1 MKLLHLSDLHIG
13 KIVNSFNM
21 LEDQS
26 FALKGILELI
36 SEHQVDVVLLA
47 GDIYDKATP
56 SAEAVHLVDWF
67 LTELVKHKVAVIGV
81 PGNHDSA
88 ERIAYAQGIL
98 QEQGVFFPPLYDGHI
113 KSVTLE
119 DEFGPVTFWLL
130 PFLKPAMVRPF
141 FPEEDIQTDYTRALE
156 CALSHCEINKD
167 ERNILI
173 AHQFVTATGSETQRS
188 ASELNLGGVDNVDAS
203 IFDDFDY
210 VALGHIHR
218 PQRIGRD
225 TCRYAGSLLK
235 YSLSEALQN
244 KSAVLI
250 ELKAKTNPEG
260 PGNCLNFKLAEYPI
274 KRDLRSIK
282 GPLDEL
288 TDETKFSKSDD
299 YIHAVLTDEVVPL
312 NAQARLRTIYP
323 NLMSFTKE
331 HREASPNTE
340 SSSPQEDIESIEP
353 TKLFTE
359 FFLKQTGKEIND
371 EQARLVEQLLNE
383 SIQNTNIKEA

>member
-1 MKLLHLSDLHIG
+1 
-13 KIVNSFNM
+13 M